1 RGSAG
6 SLARR
11 LLPWGLAGPP
21 VSGWVVQQ
29 GQALGW
35 YGTRFSMS
43 LLVLACVVSTVL
55 VAFVGAR
62 SAARI
67 DRARERAVDE
77 LESLNA
83 VLSERVAVAVAESE
97 ESRDRMRFLL
107 DSTPVGI
114 FETGPDG
121 VVRYVNQRWMELASV
136 DGAKDHD
143 WQSVLHPA
151 DRERVVRDWQAAIA
165 AAREYSTR
173 YRYLRP
179 DGGVT
184 WVEVTARA
192 VTAADGSVT
201 RWLGSVTDVT
211 GQVQA
216 QELLAESER
225 RYRSVVTTMAEGVVL
240 QDGTGRVVTAN
251 DAAARLLGVPMDDLV
266 GGSSADPRW
275 QAVREDGTTLPVE
288 DRPALLALRT
298 GRSVRDATIGV
309 HRGDGSLVW
318 LRVNSEPVL
327 DAAGDNV
334 VGAVTTFADVT
345 SIRAAAA
352 ALRRSEEQFRQAM
365 AHAPIGMALVELDGR
380 FREVNRA
387 LCNLVGYDEDEL
399 VGRTFQQIT
408 HPDDLEADLD
418 NVGRLLE
425 GSLDHYTME
434 KRYITRGGDLVWV
447 LLAVSVARE
456 EGDRP
461 AYFVAQIQDITDARA
476 EQQELQRKALH
487 DPLTGLPNR
496 DLLMDHLSHALL
508 RSARSGT
515 SIAVMFCDLDH
526 FKTVNDTYGH
536 EAGDLLLV
544 AVADRLRGVMR
555 PGDTV
560 ARLGGDEFVVVA
572 EGLPDAGAVRA
583 LGERVLRGL
592 GEPVPV
598 GAHTLHVGVSVGV
611 AVATSEDDA
620 RSVLREADAAM
631 YRAKTLGRGRLEVG
645 TPAA

>member
-1 RGSAG
+1 PSVTADVLFPQRWERWTAEGSGQMALGSALALLSLGGAVLAGRRDRIASVCGAVGFLLAYVAVLGHLYGVTSFHSLQSATAMTLPTALALAALGLCVLLQPRRPLTRLVTSRGSAG

-121 VVRYVNQRWMELASV
+121 VVRYVNQRWMELAGV

-173 YRYLRP
+173 YRSLRP

-240 QDGTGRVVTAN
+240 Q
-251 DAAARLLGVPMDDLV
+251 
-266 GGSSADPRW
+266 
-275 QAVREDGTTLPVE
+275 
-288 DRPALLALRT
+288 
-298 GRSVRDATIGV
+298 
-309 HRGDGSLVW
+309 
-318 LRVNSEPVL
+318 
-327 DAAGDNV
+327 
-334 VGAVTTFADVT
+334 
-345 SIRAAAA
+345 
-352 ALRRSEEQFRQAM
+352 
-365 AHAPIGMALVELDGR
+365 
-380 FREVNRA
+380 
-387 LCNLVGYDEDEL
+387 
-399 VGRTFQQIT
+399 
-408 HPDDLEADLD
+408 
-418 NVGRLLE
+418 
-425 GSLDHYTME
+425 
-434 KRYITRGGDLVWV
+434 
-447 LLAVSVARE
+447 
-456 EGDRP
+456 
-461 AYFVAQIQDITDARA
+461 
-476 EQQELQRKALH
+476 
-487 DPLTGLPNR
+487 
-496 DLLMDHLSHALL
+496 
-508 RSARSGT
+508 
-515 SIAVMFCDLDH
+515 
-526 FKTVNDTYGH
+526 
-536 EAGDLLLV
+536 
-544 AVADRLRGVMR
+544 
-555 PGDTV
+555 
-560 ARLGGDEFVVVA
+560 
-572 EGLPDAGAVRA
+572 
-583 LGERVLRGL
+583 
-592 GEPVPV
+592 
-598 GAHTLHVGVSVGV
+598 
-611 AVATSEDDA
+611 
-620 RSVLREADAAM
+620 
-631 YRAKTLGRGRLEVG
+631 
-645 TPAA
+645 